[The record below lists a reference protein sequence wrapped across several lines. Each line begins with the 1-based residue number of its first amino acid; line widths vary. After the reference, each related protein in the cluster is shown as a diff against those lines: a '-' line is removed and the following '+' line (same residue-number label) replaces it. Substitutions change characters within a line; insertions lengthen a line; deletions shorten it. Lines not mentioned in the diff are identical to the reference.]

1 MGAFKEAR
9 FYTIDLMTQLE
20 DGFVDKD
27 YVLNALLKYMS
38 DEEVRDCMR
47 MNCIMTLE
55 ELDEEMAE

>member
-1 MGAFKEAR
+1 MGALKEAR

-27 YVLNALLKYMS
+27 YVLNALLNYMS